1 MEKLL
6 VLIKED
12 LKNIYKNPMYLISF
26 ACPLLLIIFCTIG
39 INFIENNFTMPLSK
53 YYALILWM
61 ALIMTPFLIGVL
73 VGLILLDE
81 KDQNLM
87 IYFSVTPLKRIN
99 YLIYRLSMPFAIS
112 FIMNLIL
119 FIATNLIRARM
130 INIFIIVFLTS
141 LLAPITTIFMGAFGE
156 NKLQGLTLTKLC
168 SFILFFPAINY
179 FIDSKIKFLTYI
191 IPNYYSLEIIRN
203 NYVDGK
209 ILVFSLVINTAWI
222 YLLGRKLVNQ

>member
-1 MEKLL
+1 MKKLL

-12 LKNIYKNPMYLISF
+12 LKNIYKDPMYLISF
-26 ACPLLLIIFCTIG
+26 TCPLLLIIFCTIG
-39 INFIENNFTMPLSK
+39 IKFIESKFSMSLNN

-81 KDQNLM
+81 KDQNLI
-87 IYFSVTPLKRIN
+87 IYFSVTPLKKVN
-99 YLIYRLSMPFAIS
+99 YLIYRLSMPFVIS

-119 FIATNLIRARM
+119 FITTNLIKARM

-168 SFILFFPAINY
+168 SFILFIPAINY

-191 IPNYYSLEIIRN
+191 IPNYYSLEIIKN
-203 NYVDGK
+203 SYINGK
-209 ILVFSLVINTAWI
+209 TLVFSLAVNMAWI
-222 YLLGRKLVNQ
+222 LLLGRRLVNQ